1 MIINDDNENEPKE
14 EENTDI
20 IQISLNIDEEKYI
33 IKIYSSKDHATIIF
47 KIEQE
52 NIQTYYFYEKF
63 DLRDF
68 KQKYKQFTPNNSI
81 QEVFNTLKQMIEKS
95 TTKLEKKSLKMNISF
110 LNESETIATFCLK
123 KKIVSQ
129 NRLNPL
135 LVEQIQDNKSKIKDL
150 KKQAIKFDK
159 LIQNQNDI
167 INNINNKIDTIN
179 NNINNIINDIN
190 NINNT
195 IKNSIK
201 IEEQK
206 IIDDNKN
213 NIQFKSYSN
222 TNIIKTKKGEK
233 DKKKNQNNKN
243 NKNDNKKEIINENKE
258 DNIIENKEKEEIKGN
273 KIFNINNSKLFYGQF
288 NYFLIAIN
296 VITLIFMI
304 HLLYIFF
311 LLKNDF
317 NYEKLKEENFR
328 KKLEIFNF
336 LDDLNDKDLE
346 SLEQYIKIQNYIKNN
361 NKTNNNINNNI
372 NINNYKVKIKPDNR
386 PNTSKE
392 IKNQNKNPPKNGKN
406 EKNIANNNQNNIS
419 YKSFSNE
426 KKDINNS
433 IKDKASNEN
442 NMDKKQHYL
451 LETDEEIKYFKNKI
465 KLKTPYKIKDV
476 NFVLKYK
483 SSSSQYKEFYNNCR
497 GISENLIILKSK
509 DGKKVGIFSK
519 NIIDI
524 LNNIN
529 KTKDF
534 LIKDSNFI
542 GYIFGSENID
552 EIYFQDFIGI
562 YNIFVSIFKDI
573 YNFLDKKIDVIDR
586 KNINMIEKK
595 FDNKDDYSGNIDE
608 IEIYQIKYLI
618 K

>member
-20 IQISLNIDEEKYI
+20 IKISLNIDEEKYI

-68 KQKYKQFTPNNSI
+68 KQKYKQFIPNNSI
-81 QEVFNTLKQMIEKS
+81 QEVFNTLKQMIEKN

-110 LNESETIATFCLK
+110 LNESETIATFSLK

-135 LVEQIQDNKSKIKDL
+135 LVEQIQDNKFKIMAL
-150 KKQAIKFDK
+150 KKQAIKFDE

-190 NINNT
+190 NINST
-195 IKNSIK
+195 IKNSFK
-201 IEEQK
+201 IEEEK
-206 IIDDNKN
+206 NNNDDNKN

-222 TNIIKTKKGEK
+222 TNIVKIKK
-233 DKKKNQNNKN
+233 DKKRNQNNKN
-243 NKNDNKKEIINENKE
+243 NKNENKKENNNENKE

-304 HLLYIFF
+304 HLLYSFF
-311 LLKNDF
+311 VLKNDF
-317 NYEKLKEENFR
+317 NHEKTKEENFR

-346 SLEQYIKIQNYIKNN
+346 SLEQYLKIQNYLKNN
-361 NKTNNNINNNI
+361 NKTNNNIN
-372 NINNYKVKIKPDNR
+372 INNYKDKIKPDNR

-392 IKNQNKNPPKNGKN
+392 IKNQNNSSPKNDKN
-406 EKNIANNNQNNIS
+406 EKDRTNNNQNNIS
-419 YKSFSNE
+419 YKPSSNE
-426 KKDINNS
+426 KKEINNS
-433 IKDKASNEN
+433 IKDKASNGN
-442 NMDKKQHYL
+442 NIDKKQYYL
-451 LETDEEIKYFKNKI
+451 LENDEEIKYFKNKI

-483 SSSSQYKEFYNNCR
+483 SSSSEYKEFYNNCR

-529 KTKDF
+529 NVKDF

-573 YNFLDKKIDVIDR
+573 FNFLDKKLGVIDN
-586 KNINMIEKK
+586 KDINIIEKIS
-595 FDNKDDYSGNIDE
+595 DNKDDYTGNIDE